1 MGGKSS
7 AAVNAAATKAT
18 ASGMDAAPANTSDTR
33 TTHGDAV
40 ASVGSPGRFGMPHAL
55 VIIACIVTAAILAS
69 LGMIVQDV
77 LLLIGGA
84 GGTGAAI
91 VAVVVVGR
99 SRSTGRARRFIRAYL
114 NSGN

>member
-7 AAVNAAATKAT
+7 AAVNAAATKVT
-18 ASGMDAAPANTSDTR
+18 ASGTDTAPANTSDAR
-33 TTHGDAV
+33 TTDGDTV
-40 ASVGSPGRFGMPHAL
+40 AFAGSPGRFGMPHAL

-84 GGTGAAI
+84 GGIGAAI
-91 VAVVVVGR
+91 VAVVVAGR
-99 SRSTGRARRFIRAYL
+99 PRSAGRASRFVRAYL